1 MSKPDRQAHAASGGF
16 WRRLRALTIKEF
28 HQLLR
33 DRSNLAIGILLPVML
48 ILLFGYGLSLDI
60 RNAPVAVVIEDGSPT
75 ARDVLAGLNGSDY
88 IRPSYV
94 TTMAEAEQLM
104 RARRVDAIVRVP
116 GDFSRRLAR
125 GDARVQLLLHGS
137 DAAMASSLR
146 GYVTAS
152 INNWSAHQA
161 DRSGRIAPA
170 PGVQV
175 IDRLWFNAAN
185 SSTWY
190 LVPGLI
196 VLIMTLVGGFLTSM
210 VVAREW
216 ERGTLEA
223 LFVTP
228 VRSLEILLAKII
240 PYFGVGMLGLLL
252 CIVSAR
258 FLFQVPL
265 NGSLWVLLASSMLYL
280 IVALGLGLLISS
292 LARNQFLASQIAVI
306 ATFMPALMLSGF
318 LFDLNNVPIGIQS
331 VASIL
336 PATHF
341 VELSKMSFLADD
353 NFSLIVRKWSILGLQ
368 AVVLLA
374 AAWLRTR
381 KSLDR

>member
-1 MSKPDRQAHAASGGF
+1 MSKPDRQGHAASGGF

-137 DAAMASSLR
+137 DATTASSLR

-318 LFDLNNVPIGIQS
+318 LFDLNNVPIGIQR

-341 VELSKMSFLADD
+341 VELSKMSFLAGD

>member
-1 MSKPDRQAHAASGGF
+1 MSKPDRQGHAASGGF

-137 DAAMASSLR
+137 DATMASSLR
-146 GYVTAS
+146 GYVTGS

-341 VELSKMSFLADD
+341 VELSKMSFLAGD
-353 NFSLIVRKWSILGLQ
+353 NFPLIVRKWSILGLQ

>member
-1 MSKPDRQAHAASGGF
+1 MSKPDRQGHAASGGF

-137 DAAMASSLR
+137 DATMASSLR
-146 GYVTAS
+146 GYVMAS

-318 LFDLNNVPIGIQS
+318 LFDLNNVPIGIQR

>member
-1 MSKPDRQAHAASGGF
+1 MSKPDRQGHAASGGF

-137 DAAMASSLR
+137 DATMASSLR
-146 GYVTAS
+146 GYVTGS

-318 LFDLNNVPIGIQS
+318 LFDLNNVPIGIQR

-341 VELSKMSFLADD
+341 VELSKMSFLAGD

>member
-137 DAAMASSLR
+137 DATMASSLR
-146 GYVTAS
+146 GYVTGS

-318 LFDLNNVPIGIQS
+318 LFDLNNVPIGIQR

-341 VELSKMSFLADD
+341 VELSKMSFLAGD

>member
-1 MSKPDRQAHAASGGF
+1 MSKPDRQGHAASGGF

-137 DAAMASSLR
+137 DATMASSLR
-146 GYVTAS
+146 GYVMAS

-170 PGVQV
+170 PGVQG
-175 IDRLWFNAAN
+175 IDRLGFNAAN

-341 VELSKMSFLADD
+341 VELSKMSFLAGD
-353 NFSLIVRKWSILGLQ
+353 NFPLIVRKWSILGLQ

>member
-1 MSKPDRQAHAASGGF
+1 MSKPDRQGHAASGGF
-16 WRRLRALTIKEF
+16 WRRLCALTIKEF

-75 ARDVLAGLNGSDY
+75 ARDVVAGLNGSDY

-137 DAAMASSLR
+137 DATMASSLR
-146 GYVTAS
+146 GYVTGS

-341 VELSKMSFLADD
+341 VELSKMSFLAGD
-353 NFSLIVRKWSILGLQ
+353 NFPLIVRKWSILGLQ

>member
-116 GDFSRRLAR
+116 GDFSRRLAQ

-137 DAAMASSLR
+137 DATMASSLR
-146 GYVTAS
+146 GYVMAS

-318 LFDLNNVPIGIQS
+318 LFDLNNVPIGIQR

-341 VELSKMSFLADD
+341 VELSKMSFLAGD

>member
-1 MSKPDRQAHAASGGF
+1 MSKPDRQGHAASGGF
-16 WRRLRALTIKEF
+16 WRRLRALTIKEL

-60 RNAPVAVVIEDGSPT
+60 RNAPVAIVIEDGSPT
-75 ARDVLAGLNGSDY
+75 ARDVVAGLNGSDY

-94 TTMAEAEQLM
+94 TTMDEAEQLM
-104 RARRVDAIVRVP
+104 RARSVDAIVRVP

-137 DAAMASSLR
+137 DATMASSLR
-146 GYVTAS
+146 GYVMAS

-341 VELSKMSFLADD
+341 VELSKMSFLAGD
-353 NFSLIVRKWSILGLQ
+353 NFPLIVRKWSILGLQ

>member
-137 DAAMASSLR
+137 DATMASSLR
-146 GYVTAS
+146 GYVMAS

>member
-1 MSKPDRQAHAASGGF
+1 MSKPDRQGHAASGGF
-16 WRRLRALTIKEF
+16 WRRLCALTIKEF

-137 DAAMASSLR
+137 DATMASSLR
-146 GYVTAS
+146 GYVMAS

-341 VELSKMSFLADD
+341 VELSKMSFLAGD

>member
-1 MSKPDRQAHAASGGF
+1 MSKPDRQGHAASGGF

-137 DAAMASSLR
+137 DATMASSLR
-146 GYVTAS
+146 GYVMAS

-341 VELSKMSFLADD
+341 VELSKMSFLAGD

>member
-1 MSKPDRQAHAASGGF
+1 MSKPDRQGHAASGGF

-75 ARDVLAGLNGSDY
+75 ARDVVAGLNGSDY

-137 DAAMASSLR
+137 DATMASSLR
-146 GYVTAS
+146 GYVTGS

-318 LFDLNNVPIGIQS
+318 LFDLNNVPIGIQR

-341 VELSKMSFLADD
+341 VELSKMSFLAGD

>member
-1 MSKPDRQAHAASGGF
+1 MSKPDRQGHAASGGF
-16 WRRLRALTIKEF
+16 WRRLCALTIKEF

-137 DAAMASSLR
+137 DATMASSLR
-146 GYVTAS
+146 GYVMAS

-341 VELSKMSFLADD
+341 VELSKMSFLAGD
-353 NFSLIVRKWSILGLQ
+353 NFPLIVRKWSILGLQ

>member
-1 MSKPDRQAHAASGGF
+1 MSKPDRQGHAASGGF

-137 DAAMASSLR
+137 DATMASSLR
-146 GYVTAS
+146 GYVTGS

-341 VELSKMSFLADD
+341 VELSKMSFLAGD

>member
-1 MSKPDRQAHAASGGF
+1 MSKPDRQGHAASGGF
-16 WRRLRALTIKEF
+16 WRRLCALTIKEF

-116 GDFSRRLAR
+116 GDFSRRLAQ

-137 DAAMASSLR
+137 DATMASSLR
-146 GYVTAS
+146 GYVMAS

-341 VELSKMSFLADD
+341 VELSKMSFLAGD
-353 NFSLIVRKWSILGLQ
+353 NFPLIVRKWSILGLQ

>member
-137 DAAMASSLR
+137 DATMASSLR
-146 GYVTAS
+146 GYVMAS

-341 VELSKMSFLADD
+341 VELSKMSFLAGD
-353 NFSLIVRKWSILGLQ
+353 NFPLIVRKWSILGLQ

>member
-1 MSKPDRQAHAASGGF
+1 MSKPDRQGHAASGGF

-75 ARDVLAGLNGSDY
+75 ARDVVAGLNGSDY

-341 VELSKMSFLADD
+341 VELSKMSFLAGD

>member
-1 MSKPDRQAHAASGGF
+1 MSKPDRQGHAASGGF

-75 ARDVLAGLNGSDY
+75 ARDVVAGLNGSDY

-94 TTMAEAEQLM
+94 TTMDEAEQLM
-104 RARRVDAIVRVP
+104 RARSVDAIVRVP

-137 DAAMASSLR
+137 DATMASSLR
-146 GYVTAS
+146 GYVMAS

-341 VELSKMSFLADD
+341 VELSKMSFLAGD
-353 NFSLIVRKWSILGLQ
+353 NFPLIVRKWSILGLQ

>member
-1 MSKPDRQAHAASGGF
+1 MSKPDRQGHAASGGF

-137 DAAMASSLR
+137 DATMASSLR
-146 GYVTAS
+146 GYVMAS

-196 VLIMTLVGGFLTSM
+196 VPIMTLVGGFLTSM

-341 VELSKMSFLADD
+341 VELSKMSFLAGD
-353 NFSLIVRKWSILGLQ
+353 NFPLIVRKWSILGLQ

>member
-1 MSKPDRQAHAASGGF
+1 
-16 WRRLRALTIKEF
+16 
-28 HQLLR
+28 
-33 DRSNLAIGILLPVML
+33 
-48 ILLFGYGLSLDI
+48 
-60 RNAPVAVVIEDGSPT
+60 
-75 ARDVLAGLNGSDY
+75 
-88 IRPSYV
+88 
-94 TTMAEAEQLM
+94 
-104 RARRVDAIVRVP
+104 
-116 GDFSRRLAR
+116 
-125 GDARVQLLLHGS
+125 
-137 DAAMASSLR
+137 
-146 GYVTAS
+146 
-152 INNWSAHQA
+152 
-161 DRSGRIAPA
+161 
-170 PGVQV
+170 
-175 IDRLWFNAAN
+175 
-185 SSTWY
+185 
-190 LVPGLI
+190 
-196 VLIMTLVGGFLTSM
+196 
-210 VVAREW
+210 
-216 ERGTLEA
+216 
-223 LFVTP
+223 
-228 VRSLEILLAKII
+228 
-240 PYFGVGMLGLLL
+240 MLGLLL

-318 LFDLNNVPIGIQS
+318 LFDLNNVPIGIQR

-341 VELSKMSFLADD
+341 VELSKMSFLAGD

>member
-1 MSKPDRQAHAASGGF
+1 MSKPDRQGHAASGGF

-137 DAAMASSLR
+137 DATMASSLR
-146 GYVTAS
+146 GYVMAS

-341 VELSKMSFLADD
+341 VELSKMSFLAGD
-353 NFSLIVRKWSILGLQ
+353 NFPLIVRKWSILGLQ

>member
-1 MSKPDRQAHAASGGF
+1 MSKPDRQGHAASGGF

-75 ARDVLAGLNGSDY
+75 ARDVVAGLNGSDY

-137 DAAMASSLR
+137 DATMASSLR
-146 GYVTAS
+146 GYVTGS

-318 LFDLNNVPIGIQS
+318 LFDLNNVPIGIQR

-341 VELSKMSFLADD
+341 VELSKMSFLAGD
-353 NFSLIVRKWSILGLQ
+353 NFPLIVRKWSILGLQ

>member
-75 ARDVLAGLNGSDY
+75 ARDVVAGLNGSDY

-137 DAAMASSLR
+137 DATTASSLR

-318 LFDLNNVPIGIQS
+318 LFDLNNVPIGIQR

-341 VELSKMSFLADD
+341 VELSKMSFLAGD

>member
-75 ARDVLAGLNGSDY
+75 ARDVVAGLNGSDY

-137 DAAMASSLR
+137 DATMASSLR
-146 GYVTAS
+146 GYVTGS

-318 LFDLNNVPIGIQS
+318 LFDLNNVPIGIQR

-341 VELSKMSFLADD
+341 VELSKMSFLAGD

>member
-1 MSKPDRQAHAASGGF
+1 MSKPDRQGHAASGGF

-137 DAAMASSLR
+137 DATMASSLR
-146 GYVTAS
+146 GYVMAS

-318 LFDLNNVPIGIQS
+318 LFDLNNVPIGIQR

-341 VELSKMSFLADD
+341 VELSKMSFLAGD

>member
-1 MSKPDRQAHAASGGF
+1 MSKPDRQGHAASGGF

-75 ARDVLAGLNGSDY
+75 ARDVVAGLNGSDY

-146 GYVTAS
+146 GYVTGS

-341 VELSKMSFLADD
+341 VELSKMSFLAGD
-353 NFSLIVRKWSILGLQ
+353 NFPLIVRKWSILGLQ

>member
-137 DAAMASSLR
+137 DATMASSLR
-146 GYVTAS
+146 GYVMAS

-318 LFDLNNVPIGIQS
+318 LFDLNNVPIGIQR

-341 VELSKMSFLADD
+341 VELSKMSFLAGD

>member
-75 ARDVLAGLNGSDY
+75 ARDVVAGLNGSDY

-137 DAAMASSLR
+137 DATMASSLR

-318 LFDLNNVPIGIQS
+318 LFDLNNVPIGIQR

-341 VELSKMSFLADD
+341 VELSKMSFLAGD

>member
-1 MSKPDRQAHAASGGF
+1 MSKPDRQGHAASGGF

-116 GDFSRRLAR
+116 GDFSRRLAQ

-137 DAAMASSLR
+137 DATMASSLR
-146 GYVTAS
+146 GYVMAS

-318 LFDLNNVPIGIQS
+318 LFDLNNVPIGIQR

-341 VELSKMSFLADD
+341 VELSKMSFLAGD